1 MTEPILMEQHSTRLS
16 LAVSAVDDYTDRHL
30 TGNVELALGKK
41 RALVNPSG
49 YYLFLDIADSDY
61 TLKAQADYYFSQ
73 EQDVAL
79 PLSGD
84 PIIELTLKPAP
95 AYPFPRGATLIRGIV
110 RDPDGKPVPG
120 ATVKVIGKEI
130 ENKTTEE
137 GEFVLYFKNLTE
149 DDIIKIGG
157 ERYVRRNHSRRLMVR
172 ASHPDY
178 RSKMESAEVEEG
190 RTASLYIEITKK
202 GG

>member
-1 MTEPILMEQHSTRLS
+1 MEQHSTRLS
-16 LAVSAVDDYTDRHL
+16 LAVSVVDDYTDRHL
-30 TGNVELALGKK
+30 TGDVELALAEK

-49 YYLFLDIADSDY
+49 YYLFLDVADGNY
-61 TLKAQADYYFSQ
+61 ILKVQADYYFSQ
-73 EQDVAL
+73 EQDVTL
-79 PLSGD
+79 PLSGE
-84 PIIELTLKPAP
+84 PVIELTLKLTP

-110 RDPDGKPVPG
+110 RDTDGKPVSE
-120 ATVKVIGKEI
+120 ATVEVVGKGI

-149 DDIIKIGG
+149 EDIIKIGG
-157 ERYVRRNHSRRLMVR
+157 KRYVRRNGRRRLMVR

-178 RSKMESAEVEEG
+178 RSKMESTEVEEG
-190 RTASLYIEITKK
+190 RTASLYIEIRKK

>member
-1 MTEPILMEQHSTRLS
+1 MIESILMEQHSTRLS
-16 LAVSAVDDYTDRHL
+16 LAVSVVDDYTDRHL
-30 TGNVELALGKK
+30 TGNVELALGEK
-41 RALVNPSG
+41 RAMVNPGG
-49 YYLFLDIADSDY
+49 YYLFLDVADGDY
-61 TLKAQADYYFSQ
+61 TLKVQADNYYSQ

-84 PIIELTLKPAP
+84 PVVELTLKPTP

-110 RDPDGKPVPG
+110 RDTEGKPVPG
-120 ATVKVIGKEI
+120 ATVKVVGKGI

-149 DDIIKIGG
+149 EDIIKIGG
-157 ERYVRRNHSRRLMVR
+157 KRYVRRNNSRRLMVR

-178 RSKMESAEVEEG
+178 RSKTESTEVEEG
-190 RTASLYIEITKK
+190 RTASLNIEIRKK